1 MDDAIRTENLVKRF
15 RKAEA
20 LRGLNLTVPKGAI
33 YALVGSNGAGK
44 TTTIKLLMNIFGAT
58 SGRAEVLGLD
68 SRQIRGRHLASIG
81 YVSENQQIPDWMRAD
96 SFLAFLRPFYP
107 TWDRQLEDKLARQ
120 FDLPLDRRLRTLS
133 RGTRM
138 KAVLASALAFHP
150 KLIVLD
156 EPFTGLDPLVRDQL
170 IQSLVERAAEST
182 IFISSHDLGE
192 IESFATHVGYL
203 ENGQLRLSEELTI
216 LLERFRSV
224 EAVFDVVPTLN
235 GDLPPSWMHVATA
248 DSAVR
253 FIETRFNA
261 EKTSSEIEQ
270 RLGKARNVTFSPMSL
285 RSIFIAMA
293 KSHGKPALEERS

>member
-1 MDDAIRTENLVKRF
+1 MGYAIRTENLVKRF
-15 RKAEA
+15 RKTEA
-20 LRGLNLTVPKGAI
+20 LRGLNLTVPEGAI

-44 TTTIKLLMNIFGAT
+44 TTTIKLLMNILGAT

-68 SRQIRGRHLASIG
+68 SRQIRGKQLASIG
-81 YVSENQQIPDWMRAD
+81 YVSENQQIPDWMRVD
-96 SFLAFLRPFYP
+96 SLLAFLRPFYP
-107 TWDRQLEDKLARQ
+107 AWDRQLEDKLTRQ
-120 FDLPLDRRLRTLS
+120 FDVPLDRRLRTLS

-156 EPFTGLDPLVRDQL
+156 EPFTGLDPFVRDQL

-182 IFISSHDLGE
+182 IFVSSHDLGE

-203 ENGQLRLSEELTI
+203 ENGQLRVSEELTT
-216 LLERFRSV
+216 LLDRFRTV
-224 EAVFDVVPTLN
+224 EAAFDVVPALT
-235 GDLPPSWMHVATA
+235 GHLPPSWMQVVTA

-253 FIETRFNA
+253 FIETRFSL
-261 EKTSSEIEQ
+261 EKTSSDIEQ

-293 KSHGKPALEERS
+293 KSRDKPLIEDRS